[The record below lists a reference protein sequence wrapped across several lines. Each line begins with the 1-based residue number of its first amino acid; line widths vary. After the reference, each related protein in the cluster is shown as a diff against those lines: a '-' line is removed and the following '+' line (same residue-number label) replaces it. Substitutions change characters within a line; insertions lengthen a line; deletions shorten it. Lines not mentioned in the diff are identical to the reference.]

1 MVRRL
6 RLVGIVAVI
15 ALLAL
20 FTLVPL
26 AGAAPRAAET
36 KTVSIKDFAFD
47 PKTISVNVGDT
58 ITWTN
63 EGPSPHTVS
72 ADDGSFDAGNL
83 DKGAT
88 FSHTFDKAGT
98 FAYYCK
104 YHGAKGG
111 VSMAAS
117 IAVAAPA
124 VAAPAMAEPSGTV
137 DAADQA
143 IVNGGITVANVT
155 AGQDGWIVAHLDE
168 GGKPGKVL
176 GNTAVKTGEN
186 KNVVIKLSEDVP
198 VGGKL
203 WPMLHI
209 DAGVVGTYE
218 FPGADA
224 PVIVGGNIV
233 MKQIAVTAAAAAP
246 AQAEKDAVDADDQPI
261 SNGSITVAE
270 IYASQDGWIVAH
282 LDEGGK
288 PGKVLGNTAV
298 KKGESNNVVIKLSE
312 DVPVGGKLWPM
323 LHIDAGVIGTYEFP
337 GADAPVIVDGNI
349 IMKQI
354 AVTAAAAAPAAATK
368 DAVDADDQPIK
379 NGSITVAEIYAS
391 QDGWIVAHLDEGGK
405 PGKVIG
411 NTAVKKGESNNVV
424 IKLSEDVPVGGKLW
438 PMLHID
444 AGVIGTYEFP
454 GADAP
459 VIVDG
464 NIIMKQI
471 TVTAAGA
478 AAPAKLPTTGGED
491 APVGLLLAAFG
502 LLLAGALLTLRP
514 RRRA

>member
-1 MVRRL
+1 MVVVA
-6 RLVGIVAVI
+6 LV
-15 ALLAL
+15 AL
-20 FTLVPL
+20 FTLVPF

-36 KTVSIKDFAFD
+36 KTISIKDFAFD

-63 EGPSPHTVS
+63 DGPSPHTVS
-72 ADDGSFDAGNL
+72 ADDAGFDSGNL

-111 VSMAAS
+111 TGMAAS
-117 IAVAAPA
+117 IAVAEAA
-124 VAAPAMAEPSGTV
+124 AAAPAAAEPSGTV

-143 IVNGGITVANVT
+143 IVDSSITVANVT

-168 GGKPGKVL
+168 GGKPGKVI
-176 GNTAVKTGEN
+176 GNTAVTKGEN
-186 KNVVIKLSEDVP
+186 KDVKIKLSEAVAA
-198 VGGKL
+198 GGKL

-209 DAGVVGTYE
+209 DAGAIGTYE
-218 FPGADA
+218 FPGPDA

-233 MKQIAVTAAAAAP
+233 MKQIAVTAAAAAAP
-246 AQAEKDAVDADDQPI
+246 AAPAAAEKDAVE
-261 SNGSITVAE
+261 AE
-270 IYASQDGWIVAH
+270 
-282 LDEGGK
+282 
-288 PGKVLGNTAV
+288 N
-298 KKGESNNVVIKLSE
+298 
-312 DVPVGGKLWPM
+312 
-323 LHIDAGVIGTYEFP
+323 
-337 GADAPVIVDGNI
+337 
-349 IMKQI
+349 
-354 AVTAAAAAPAAATK
+354 
-368 DAVDADDQPIK
+368 QPIK
-379 NGSITVAEIYAS
+379 NGSITVEEIYAS

-424 IKLSEDVPVGGKLW
+424 IKLSEAVAVGGKLW

-444 AGVIGTYEFP
+444 AGTIGTYEFP

-471 TVTAAGA
+471 AVTAAA
-478 AAPAKLPTTGGED
+478 AAPAALPTTGGED
-491 APVGLLLAAFG
+491 APIRLLLAAFG
-502 LLLAGALLTLRP
+502 LLLAGTLLTLR
-514 RRRA
+514 RRGRV

>member
-1 MVRRL
+1 MFRRL
-6 RLVGIVAVI
+6 RSVGILAVI

-20 FTLVPL
+20 FALVPL

-36 KTVSIKDFAFD
+36 KKVTVKDFAFD

-63 EGPSPHTVS
+63 EGPAPHTVT
-72 ADDGSFDAGNL
+72 ADDGSFESGNM

-98 FAYYCK
+98 FAYFCK
-104 YHGAKGG
+104 YHGSKGG
-111 VSMAAS
+111 AGMAAS
-117 IAVAAPA
+117 IAVAEAA
-124 VAAPAMAEPSGTV
+124 AAAPAAAAPSGSVEAV
-137 DAADQA
+137 DQP
-143 IVNGGITVANVT
+143 IVDSSITVANVT

-168 GGKPGKVL
+168 GGKPGKVI
-176 GNTAVKTGEN
+176 GNTAVKKGEN
-186 KNVVIKLSEDVP
+186 KGVKIKLSEDVP

-209 DAGVVGTYE
+209 DAGAIGTYE
-218 FPGADA
+218 FPGPDA
-224 PVIVGGNIV
+224 PVIVDGNIV
-233 MKQIAVTAAAAAP
+233 MKQIAVTAAAAA
-246 AQAEKDAVDADDQPI
+246 
-261 SNGSITVAE
+261 
-270 IYASQDGWIVAH
+270 
-282 LDEGGK
+282 
-288 PGKVLGNTAV
+288 
-298 KKGESNNVVIKLSE
+298 
-312 DVPVGGKLWPM
+312 
-323 LHIDAGVIGTYEFP
+323 
-337 GADAPVIVDGNI
+337 
-349 IMKQI
+349 
-354 AVTAAAAAPAAATK
+354 APAAAAK
-368 DAVDADDQPIK
+368 DAVVANDQPIV
-379 NGSITVAEIYAS
+379 NGGITVADVIAS

-411 NTAVKKGESNNVV
+411 NTAVKKGDNKNVA

-471 TVTAAGA
+471 TVTAAA
-478 AAPAKLPTTGGED
+478 AAPAALPTTGGED
-491 APVGLLLAAFG
+491 APVSLLLAAFA
-502 LLLAGALLTLRP
+502 LLLAGALLMLRP

>member
-1 MVRRL
+1 MVAI
-6 RLVGIVAVI
+6 G
-15 ALLAL
+15 LLAL

-47 PKTISVNVGDT
+47 PKTISINIGDT

-63 EGPSPHTVS
+63 DGPSPHTVT
-72 ADDGSFDAGNL
+72 ADNGNFDAGNL

-88 FSHTFDKAGT
+88 FSHTFDTAGT

-104 YHGAKGG
+104 YHGSKGG

-117 IAVAAPA
+117 VTVGAAAAAAAPA
-124 VAAPAMAEPSGTV
+124 AATPSGTI

-143 IVNGGITVANVT
+143 LANGGITVANVT
-155 AGQDGWIVAHLDE
+155 AGQNGWIVAHLDE
-168 GGKPGKVL
+168 GGKPGKVI
-176 GNTAVKTGEN
+176 GHTAVKTGEN
-186 KNVVIKLSEDVP
+186 KNVVIALSEAVP
-198 VGGKL
+198 AGGKL

-209 DAGVVGTYE
+209 DAGTIGTYE

-224 PVIVGGNIV
+224 PVIVGGNVV

-246 AQAEKDAVDADDQPI
+246 AQA
-261 SNGSITVAE
+261 
-270 IYASQDGWIVAH
+270 ASD
-282 LDEGGK
+282 
-288 PGKVLGNTAV
+288 
-298 KKGESNNVVIKLSE
+298 
-312 DVPVGGKLWPM
+312 
-323 LHIDAGVIGTYEFP
+323 
-337 GADAPVIVDGNI
+337 
-349 IMKQI
+349 
-354 AVTAAAAAPAAATK
+354 AVTAA
-368 DAVDADDQPIK
+368 DQALA
-379 NGSITVAEIYAS
+379 NGGITVANVTAS
-391 QDGWIVAHLDEGGK
+391 VDGWIVAHLDEGGK

-411 NTAVKKGESNNVV
+411 HTAVKKGENKNVV
-424 IKLSEDVPVGGKLW
+424 IALSEAVPAGGKLW

-444 AGVIGTYEFP
+444 AGTIGTYEFP

-459 VIVDG
+459 VIVGG

-471 TVTAAGA
+471 SITAAGA
-478 AAPAKLPTTGGED
+478 AAPVKLPTTGGEN

-514 RRRA
+514 RRA

>member
-1 MVRRL
+1 V
-6 RLVGIVAVI
+6 VAI

-20 FTLVPL
+20 FALVPL
-26 AGAAPRAAET
+26 ASAAPRSAET
-36 KTVSIKDFAFD
+36 KTISIKDFAFD
-47 PKTISVNVGDT
+47 PKTISINVGDT

-63 EGPSPHTVS
+63 DGPSPHTVT
-72 ADDGSFDAGNL
+72 ADEAGGFDAGNL

-88 FSHTFDKAGT
+88 YSETFDEAGT

-104 YHGAKGG
+104 YHGSKGG
-111 VSMAAS
+111 TGMAAS
-117 IAVAAPA
+117 IVVAAAAAAAPA
-124 VAAPAMAEPSGTV
+124 APAAADAPSGTV

-143 IVNGGITVANVT
+143 IVDSSITVANVT

-168 GGKPGKVL
+168 GGKPGKVI
-176 GNTAVKTGEN
+176 GNTAVKKGEN
-186 KNVVIKLSEDVP
+186 KDVKIKLSEDVP

-209 DAGVVGTYE
+209 DAGAIGTYE
-218 FPGADA
+218 FPGPDA

-233 MKQIAVTAAAAAP
+233 MKQIAVTAAAAAAP
-246 AQAEKDAVDADDQPI
+246 AAAVKDAVDADDQ
-261 SNGSITVAE
+261 A
-270 IYASQDGWIVAH
+270 
-282 LDEGGK
+282 
-288 PGKVLGNTAV
+288 
-298 KKGESNNVVIKLSE
+298 
-312 DVPVGGKLWPM
+312 
-323 LHIDAGVIGTYEFP
+323 
-337 GADAPVIVDGNI
+337 
-349 IMKQI
+349 
-354 AVTAAAAAPAAATK
+354 
-368 DAVDADDQPIK
+368 IK

-424 IKLSEDVPVGGKLW
+424 IKLSEDVPAGGKLW

-444 AGVIGTYEFP
+444 AGAIGTYEFP
-454 GADAP
+454 GPDAP

-471 TVTAAGA
+471 AVTAAG

-491 APVGLLLAAFG
+491 APISLLLAAFG